1 MCIHVWL
8 FSYTIRGKMFR
19 YSKNRLIEAILLSIK
34 KECLIWET
42 WKKNNLSMHNY
53 FEVKHYAY

>member
-1 MCIHVWL
+1 MCDYFLIPSVGTCL
-8 FSYTIRGKMFR
+8 GTQ
-19 YSKNRLIEAILLSIK
+19 KNRLIEGILLSIK